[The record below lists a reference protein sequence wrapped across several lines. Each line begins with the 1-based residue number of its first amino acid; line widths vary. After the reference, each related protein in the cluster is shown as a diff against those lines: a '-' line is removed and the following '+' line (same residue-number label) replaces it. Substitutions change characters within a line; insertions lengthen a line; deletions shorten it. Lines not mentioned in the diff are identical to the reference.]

1 MLVTNYRVQDPRSS
15 RDKQGKV
22 TMVGLVRIVHV
33 VCMENLTFQR
43 CMDMASR
50 YMTALH
56 VWRIAIRWLE
66 SWGRSADQVAE
77 AE

>member
-15 RDKQGKV
+15 RGKQGKV

-50 YMTALH
+50 YLTALH
-56 VWRIAIRWLE
+56 V
-66 SWGRSADQVAE
+66 
-77 AE
+77 